1 MTKKEALAFI
11 YSHGTSILA
20 EDLAEEIAQAFGHSL
35 EGIGIKPM
43 VLTATSAPRR
53 IPGWEGRLTVA
64 MPYLAAALAGM
75 GSLPSQAT
83 EGLWNAISQLSAEAI
98 ERGHGFEAGPD
109 VEQIKL
115 HVHFEV
121 HDEGKP
127 VQESGETTLQFT

>member
-1 MTKKEALAFI
+1 MTKEEALAFI

-20 EDLAEEIAQAFGHSL
+20 ENLAEEIAQAFGHSL

-83 EGLWNAISQLSAEAI
+83 EGLWNAISQLSAEAMD
-98 ERGHGFEAGPD
+98 RGHGVEAGLG
-109 VEQIKL
+109 VEQITL
-115 HVHFEV
+115 HVHLEV
-121 HDEGKP
+121 HDKGKP
-127 VQESGETTLQFT
+127 VEESGATVPQ